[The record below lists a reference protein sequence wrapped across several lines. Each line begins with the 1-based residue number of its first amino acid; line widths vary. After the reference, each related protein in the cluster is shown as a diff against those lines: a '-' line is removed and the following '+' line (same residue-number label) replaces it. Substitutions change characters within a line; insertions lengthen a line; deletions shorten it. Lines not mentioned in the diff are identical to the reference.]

1 MDCMEF
7 ISCNDERVCG
17 ADDAQT
23 IQNAIDLASREGL
36 DQVLIPRR
44 NRRTGEAVWHIG
56 RSIVLPSSMTVIVS
70 GAYLRAADDLPVHVF
85 CTEPQQ
91 EELHDIR
98 ILGVGEAV
106 IDGGRWTRE
115 KRPEYYH
122 EQAPDKYPDGCDYD
136 LISLFNVRNF
146 EVAGLCITN
155 AKHYST
161 CFTFCRFGRIHDLHF
176 RNYATVENQDGIDLR
191 YGCEFITIENITGVT
206 GDDTVALNAI
216 DELETNRLRV
226 AGKTID
232 IHDVTIRN
240 IIASTHASS
249 LVRLLNTDGAKLY
262 NITIENVKDTG
273 KTISICAVFFGTPAP
288 VWARRRMHTEDEFY
302 NITIRDVTTCAA
314 FGIRFAESCRDV
326 LVENLHTYGSCVVPI
341 QFSRPFTCQNFTLRD
356 VYLRSEAPL
365 KAAIAV
371 SCEPEKLRNFRM
383 ERVYVENA
391 DYIFAVQEL
400 PVADLTYE
408 PPHKGWLTA
417 EFEKT
422 QLPYYGRYFKHSLG
436 KVIEHRTPDNRFG
449 GTTPPEADF

>member
-1 MDCMEF
+1 MEY
-7 ISCNDERVCG
+7 ISCSDPRVWG
-17 ADDAQT
+17 DSDART
-23 IQNAIDLASREGL
+23 IQNAIALAKQEGC
-36 DQVLIPRR
+36 DQVVIPRR
-44 NRRTGEAVWHIG
+44 NARTGEAVWHIDEN
-56 RSIVLPSSMTVIVS
+56 IVLPSSMTVILS

-85 CTEPQQ
+85 CTELSQ

-98 ILGVGEAV
+98 ILGTGEAT
-106 IDGGRWTRE
+106 IDGGAWTRE
-115 KRPEYYH
+115 NRPEYYH
-122 EQAPDKYPDGCDYD
+122 EQSPEQYPDGCDYD

-146 EVAGLCITN
+146 EVANLCITN

-216 DELETNRLRV
+216 DEAKTNRERV
-226 AGKTID
+226 AGKALD
-232 IHDVTIRN
+232 IHDITIRN
-240 IIASTHASS
+240 IIASTHACS

-262 NITIENVKDTG
+262 NITIENIKDTG

-302 NITIRDVTTCAA
+302 NITIRDVSTCAV

-326 LVENLHTYGSCVVPI
+326 LVENIHTYGNCIVPI
-341 QFSRPFTCQNFTLRD
+341 QFSKPFTCQNFTLRD
-356 VYLRSEAPL
+356 VYLRSETPL
-365 KAAIAV
+365 RAAISV
-371 SCEPEKLRNFRM
+371 SCDREKLRNFRM

-391 DYIFAVQEL
+391 EYIFAEQEL
-400 PVADLTYE
+400 PVTDLTYE
-408 PPHKGWLTA
+408 PPVKGYLT
-417 EFEKT
+417 EQFSKT

-436 KVIEHRTPDNRFG
+436 KVIESRTPDNRFG
-449 GTTPPEADF
+449 GTNPPEADF